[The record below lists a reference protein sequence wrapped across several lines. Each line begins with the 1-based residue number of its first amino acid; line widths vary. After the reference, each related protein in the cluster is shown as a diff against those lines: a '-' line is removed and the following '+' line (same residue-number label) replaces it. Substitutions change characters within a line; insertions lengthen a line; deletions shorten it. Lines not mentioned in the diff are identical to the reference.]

1 MRFQGPSERVA
12 KARSSLK
19 KKNNTLP
26 PDPLDLADE
35 PELLTN
41 DPELRIGDRTKLG
54 RQPLIDSRAV
64 PPLSGVAAIGTTET
78 ATTNI
83 ELATDA
89 LGKDKSSLSS
99 SSIEQRPDPKVKFKE
114 SNTIKGDADTN
125 SNNTNDHRS
134 NSRKATSE
142 APSHQTTKSLTLF
155 PCLNN
160 SASRSNNSGATAS
173 DIVATMAED
182 SRTAEGRP
190 LSPLTQG
197 SAEDRLHETDDVLGE
212 LRGGSAKER
221 GRAHSLSGYRSLSG
235 SLGRR
240 EGGSS
245 WTSSPATAFGRLSSA
260 FNKSARDKDRDGGR
274 DRDRFDDGHQ
284 QSLSTQQQQ
293 QGCIPPGSAF
303 GGPGQSQTLSRSEEK
318 AQRAALKAAEK
329 ELRAAEKAAAKAER
343 RERKELR
350 DKEREKD
357 KERGRKSKSPGAA
370 LSDGETTPT
379 SFFSRERLG
388 LGMGLRSPPARP
400 AADYTVSLPPLGT
413 AAASAA
419 QHRSIFSINW
429 NQGGGQNPATLP
441 PRSPGRSGAPN
452 SASPSGGA
460 SGSSGSTGGGA
471 AGYLTRGLGRFQL
484 KRRNTANLPQQTN
497 PHSSTTPMNNPS
509 APPLPPPPP
518 NSQNYGSLI
527 RRHSVDPD
535 RRRSG
540 GVHGGT
546 EGHHVLHTA
555 LIHRIH
561 SHNSEQSGGGHY
573 ASLPGSTCHQ
583 LQHPAGATA
592 QALGLAS
599 SESSICDR
607 IDIED
612 LGADETMLFVKFF
625 RYYHCYDL
633 IPLSAKLVVFD
644 TQLLVKKAFFALV
657 SNGVRA
663 APLWDSAQ
671 QDFVGMLT
679 ITDFIHILRKYHGSP
694 TVRMDELEEHK
705 IDTWRT
711 VLTEMQRPLVSIGP
725 DASLCDAIT
734 ALIQQRVHRLPVI
747 DPQTG
752 NVLYVLTH
760 KRILRFL
767 FLYFYDLPHASYLDQ
782 SIQELKVG
790 SFENIATCNPTTPL
804 IDALKTFI
812 ERRVSALPVVD
823 EDGKVVDIYA
833 KFDVIN
839 LAAEKTYNNLDIS
852 VGATLEFRNQYFEGV
867 MTCRATDSLLQV
879 MGKIVRAE
887 VHRLV
892 IVDDE
897 EHVVGIVSLSDILT
911 FLVLKPLDI
920 ERPASRSYGIYA
932 RTTSSE
938 RENGT
943 LAEEPELEAT
953 ANAHGEGAVQ
963 TERLKHSNG
972 SMCTVTDP
980 DQAKEGQNA
989 PKATEESMENEE
1001 KISVAQEGSII
1012 ESQQPEG
1019 PNSPQ
1024 ECFEHP
1030 AEQDELSNMSAEKL
1044 DDSEKASE
1052 KEELPQKLLSAKSA
1066 LAPVA
1071 GVSTATSTQPENRA
1085 DIITPVDTKS

>member
-1 MRFQGPSERVA
+1 MLSWSSVDFTSVPDERVYTSFLFSQTGESCTLPFIIPRIITEDCPSGNRAAPTIADTSPLLRSSPFSHSFGDFSALSNSPQPSSDLLLAGEFASAVTPAASTPSLSPTLGEAAPCRGSYNYDAWTESLSRCGSRGKSYPFFSSRSISSER
-12 KARSSLK
+12 
-19 KKNNTLP
+19 
-26 PDPLDLADE
+26 D
-35 PELLTN
+35 
-41 DPELRIGDRTKLG
+41 
-54 RQPLIDSRAV
+54 
-64 PPLSGVAAIGTTET
+64 
-78 ATTNI
+78 
-83 ELATDA
+83 
-89 LGKDKSSLSS
+89 SLSS
-99 SSIEQRPDPKVKFKE
+99 DSHKSTMAAGAADAHYHHTHAVHGTSAKSSQ
-114 SNTIKGDADTN
+114 
-125 SNNTNDHRS
+125 
-134 NSRKATSE
+134 
-142 APSHQTTKSLTLF
+142 APSVQH
-155 PCLNN
+155 P
-160 SASRSNNSGATAS
+160 
-173 DIVATMAED
+173 D
-182 SRTAEGRP
+182 S
-190 LSPLTQG
+190 
-197 SAEDRLHETDDVLGE
+197 
-212 LRGGSAKER
+212 
-221 GRAHSLSGYRSLSG
+221 
-235 SLGRR
+235 
-240 EGGSS
+240 
-245 WTSSPATAFGRLSSA
+245 
-260 FNKSARDKDRDGGR
+260 
-274 DRDRFDDGHQ
+274 
-284 QSLSTQQQQ
+284 
-293 QGCIPPGSAF
+293 
-303 GGPGQSQTLSRSEEK
+303 SEEDHQ
-318 AQRAALKAAEK
+318 AYEAVETRNSPSHTT
-329 ELRAAEKAAAKAER
+329 
-343 RERKELR
+343 REIGSYGGQ
-350 DKEREKD
+350 DH
-357 KERGRKSKSPGAA
+357 
-370 LSDGETTPT
+370 
-379 SFFSRERLG
+379 
-388 LGMGLRSPPARP
+388 GLRTP
-400 AADYTVSLPPLGT
+400 
-413 AAASAA
+413 
-419 QHRSIFSINW
+419 
-429 NQGGGQNPATLP
+429 
-441 PRSPGRSGAPN
+441 
-452 SASPSGGA
+452 
-460 SGSSGSTGGGA
+460 
-471 AGYLTRGLGRFQL
+471 
-484 KRRNTANLPQQTN
+484 
-497 PHSSTTPMNNPS
+497 STTPGTSPPRRTGPS
-509 APPLPPPPP
+509 HLFDAFRPRSKSDSKGHHRNIMSAIKNTVNSHHWFSTNGGAHSPGSPAALTPPALGSPTCGSPQGGHSPYATYTAGMTSAHSPLAHDGHYHTIAGATSP
-518 NSQNYGSLI
+518 DGFDYRPQSRPRSGSESKGVGAVAKVMDMFRTRSQSMSLTPEAKAKKFAHSHSGSLI

-1030 AEQDELSNMSAEKL
+1030 AEQDDRLSNMSAEKL